1 MSALKVTW
9 KTAKWYLIVIAI
21 IVHIC
26 FMISSYRGTP
36 SVQNASKKMEIMKAD
51 MDALLKQGNSVLSR
65 REMVNVG
72 GATISV
78 TVSDKRFTD
87 DSVKKYNDF
96 LIYEK
101 WSRINNTDYRFC
113 KNGVLLLISSS
124 SPVSPNVFLGMT
136 YNKSSIRECE
146 NKNAQ
151 VPKA

>member
-9 KTAKWYLIVIAI
+9 KSAKWYLIVIAI

-36 SVQNASKKMEIMKAD
+36 SVQNASKKIEIMKAD

-65 REMVNVG
+65 NEMVNLS
-72 GATISV
+72 GASISISV
-78 TVSDKRFTD
+78 SSEGVIENSLVR
-87 DSVKKYNDF
+87 YENF
-96 LIYEK
+96 LVHEK
-101 WSRINNTDYRFC
+101 WIRKEGNDYRFC
-113 KNGVLLLISSS
+113 KNGVLLKII
-124 SPVSPNVFLGMT
+124 PNSLPTSHYLNMSFQ
-136 YNKSSIRECE
+136 KSSISECE